1 MADEDYVEEKRGAA
15 REEPLPPWLRIAAV
29 VTLSALL
36 SLSVGTF
43 FLYMYTGDQK
53 FEPAKFGVG
62 NLIAFCVVGLLL
74 LNLRIDWR
82 RVSKLGPLE
91 FEKALSRQASE
102 RDRDIAR
109 LEDRIDQIILHD
121 RVKMP
126 DLDIKEMHEFAH
138 RPAAEDSGPH
148 LHVEALEGLAVKPAK
163 EARPAQRG
171 LEDELSAFL
180 NKYERWAFSP
190 SRIIDWG
197 AQQPGFEYLANRD
210 PGQVRRALQAMVAA
224 GRAETRVSPAGNT
237 LYRTSR
243 NVAPSE
249 E

>member
-1 MADEDYVEEKRGAA
+1 MVDEDHVEEKPGTAG
-15 REEPLPPWLRIAAV
+15 EEPLPPRLRITAV

-36 SLSVGTF
+36 LLSVGTII
-43 FLYMYTGDQK
+43 LYMYTGDQK

-62 NLIAFCVVGLLL
+62 NLIAFCLIGLLF

-82 RVSKLGPLE
+82 RVSKLGPIEL
-91 FEKALSRQASE
+91 EKALSRQASE

-126 DLDIKEMHEFAH
+126 DFDIEGMHESAQ
-138 RPAAEDSGPH
+138 RPAAEGSGPQ
-148 LHVEALEGLAVKPAK
+148 LNVEALEGLAVKPAK
-163 EARPAQRG
+163 EAPPAQRR
-171 LEDELSAFL
+171 LEDELSVFL
-180 NKYERWAFSP
+180 NKYDRWAFSP
-190 SRIIDWG
+190 SRIIAWG
-197 AQQPGFEYLANRD
+197 ALQPGFESLANHD
-210 PGQVRRALQAMVAA
+210 SGQVRRALQAMVAA